1 MAFLLRNIIMLPFPC
16 YNIHMHI
23 KTVGTGSLAVRQR
36 SACTLIDGQILVD
49 CGNGIVKTLLQQG
62 VDLHKIH
69 TILITHLHGDH
80 FLDLPFLIL
89 QHARDSALPPM
100 RIIGPRRIQEI
111 VGTIGQLIFPDADW
125 QDTYA
130 HSGCSFQEVSNLE
143 PITRYNYQITPMEL
157 SHGDLRPAYGYMLSD
172 AKIAI
177 GISGDTTMCPAVEDL
192 LAHTDL
198 SVLDATWVDST
209 TSHLGI
215 KQVQQLADQYQKPI
229 IATHLSDPARAY
241 AVSHPHP
248 LVTIPEDGDEF
259 ETDALLHPR
268 A

>member
-1 MAFLLRNIIMLPFPC
+1 MAFLLRNIIMLLFPC

-62 VDLHKIH
+62 IDLHKIH

-89 QHARDSALPPM
+89 QHSRDSALPPM

-111 VGTIGQLIFPDADW
+111 VGAIGQLIFSDENW
-125 QDTYA
+125 QDTCA
-130 HSGCSFQEVSNLE
+130 RSGCSFQEVSNLE
-143 PITRYNYQITPMEL
+143 PITRYDYQITPMEL

-172 AKIAI
+172 AKVTI

-192 LAHTDL
+192 LVHTDL

-209 TSHLGI
+209 ASHLGI